1 MKVVKTQ
8 HFSVWTIEGPNK
20 GSVELVDY
28 LKSQGVTWDQ
38 VTSWKYEN
46 NKAWIVV
53 IKGYRSHDN
62 CDSGGV

>member
-8 HFSVWTIEGPNK
+8 HFSVWTLEGENK
-20 GSVELVDY
+20 GSVKLAEY
-28 LKSQGVTWDQ
+28 LKDQGITWDQ

-46 NKAWIVV
+46 NAWIVV

-62 CDSGGV
+62 CNSGD